1 MPSHSP
7 LANPGVLE
15 SLASTALVE
24 DGATGMQ
31 RPPAPAVA
39 VWPMVLAGGFS
50 LAAFIALSV
59 SPYTNESV
67 MTVSRSHGISLL
79 MAELFWLSAA
89 ALGASFAMLLQ
100 ASGSAMTG
108 NPDARDGRNV
118 WMGYFTAVMAGFILV
133 ALVPTAALEAFTG
146 LTQPFLAALGAFFA
160 SMVFRFLPGGRT
172 PLPGDGSANATRE
185 R

>member
-7 LANPGVLE
+7 LATPGVLE
-15 SLASTALVE
+15 SRASTALVE
-24 DGATGMQ
+24 DGASGMQ

-39 VWPMVLAGGFS
+39 VRPMVLAGGLS

-59 SPYTNESV
+59 TPFVNEP
-67 MTVSRSHGISLL
+67 VSMQTSFGMRLL
-79 MAELFWLSAA
+79 VAELFWLSAA

-100 ASGSAMTG
+100 ASGSAVTG
-108 NPDARDGRNV
+108 NPDAREGRKV
-118 WMGYFTAVMAGFILV
+118 WMGYFTAVMAGFILA
-133 ALVPTAALEAFTG
+133 ALVPTDALEAFTG
-146 LTQPFLAALGAFFA
+146 LTRPFLATLGAFFA

-172 PLPGDGSANATRE
+172 PLPEDGSANATRE